1 MQPKSL
7 KHWLIIIALLYL
19 VFPRD
24 LIPDFIGG
32 GIGFVDDLLLMAGLA
47 YFYRTR
53 LQNEAAH
60 TTGESARSSDEH
72 DRAETRHSEATF
84 DPYQVLGIP
93 SSSSSESIR
102 SAYRLRMTEYHPD
115 KVAHLGDELQELAHK
130 KVLEIQKAY
139 RQLVE

>member
-24 LIPDFIGG
+24 LIPDFIGR
-32 GIGFVDDLLLMAGLA
+32 GIGFVDDLLLMAGLY

-53 LQNEAAH
+53 LQNGSAH
-60 TTGESARSSDEH
+60 TAGESARSSDAR
-72 DRAETRHSEATF
+72 DRAETKHSDATF
-84 DPYQVLGIP
+84 DPYQILGIP

>member
-24 LIPDFIGG
+24 LIPDFIGR
-32 GIGFVDDLLLMAGLA
+32 GIGFVDDLLLMAGLY

-53 LQNEAAH
+53 LQNGSAH
-60 TTGESARSSDEH
+60 ATGESARSSDARDH
-72 DRAETRHSEATF
+72 AETKHSDATF
-84 DPYQVLGIP
+84 DPYRILGIP
-93 SSSSSESIR
+93 SSSSAESIR

-139 RQLVE
+139 QQLVE